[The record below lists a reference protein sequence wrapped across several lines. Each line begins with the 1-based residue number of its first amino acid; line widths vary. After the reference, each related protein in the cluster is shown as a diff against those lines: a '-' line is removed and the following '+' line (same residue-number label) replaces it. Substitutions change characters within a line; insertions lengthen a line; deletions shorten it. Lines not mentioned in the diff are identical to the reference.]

1 MVLLHEH
8 KEGLDTMTLPIS
20 PNSGSTTYTPPIS
33 STSAS
38 SSTSTSGAN
47 NNNVSNALTN
57 AVTGTNSL
65 GENAFLQLLVTQMQ
79 HQDPTQP
86 QSNTQFIA
94 QLAQFT
100 SVEQMTNVATTNNQL
115 EAFQL
120 LGHTVAV
127 KYNGNSDS
135 GVVTSIATNNGSPI
149 LSINGNAYPLS
160 SVVAELK

>member
-1 MVLLHEH
+1 
-8 KEGLDTMTLPIS
+8 MTLPINPS
-20 PNSGSTTYTPPIS
+20 TGSTSYTPTSTTS
-33 STSAS
+33 STSS
-38 SSTSTSGAN
+38 SMNSTSS
-47 NNNVSNALTN
+47 NNVSSALTN

-120 LGHTVAV
+120 LGHTVSV
-127 KYNGNSDS
+127 KYNGTSDS
-135 GVVTSIATNNGSPI
+135 GVVSSVATNSGSPM
-149 LSINGNAYPLS
+149 LTINGNAYPLS
-160 SVVAELK
+160 SVVTELN